1 MVCLITFKLKSLT
14 KLKIKTNVV
23 YKHLVNSNKKI
34 IVEQGGTRSGKTYN
48 ILLWIIFEY
57 CTHNTKKII
66 TICRKSFP
74 SLRATVLRDFLE
86 ITKSNQIYSELY
98 HNKTN
103 SEYHMFGNLI
113 EFVALDQSQK
123 IRGRKRDLLFIN
135 EANELYFED
144 WQQLIFRTQEKIII
158 DFNPSDEYHWIY
170 DKVIPRSDC
179 EFHKTTYLDNPF
191 VEDAIKQE
199 IERLKD
205 TDEQYWQ
212 IYGLGERAAS
222 RSTIFRYVEIKQ
234 IPEEANLISYGMDFG
249 YTNDPTTLVS
259 LYTLD
264 HNLYIKE
271 HLYRSKMTTND
282 INKFLKSEQLQKNPI
297 YADSSEPRLINELR
311 LMGHNIFPSIKG
323 KDSINAGIDLLKR
336 YKIHILSDSLNA
348 IQEFRNYKWVEDK
361 TGKLT
366 NVPIDLHNHII
377 DPCRYAAYSVLS
389 RPNFGKY
396 TIQ

>member
-23 YKHLVNSNKKI
+23 YKHLANSNKKI

-48 ILLWIIFEY
+48 ILLWIFFEY

-158 DFNPSDEYHWIY
+158 DFNPSDEYHWKY

-259 LYTLD
+259 IYTND

-271 HLYRSKMTTND
+271 HLYMSKMTTND

-311 LMGHNIFPSIKG
+311 
-323 KDSINAGIDLLKR
+323 
-336 YKIHILSDSLNA
+336 
-348 IQEFRNYKWVEDK
+348 
-361 TGKLT
+361 
-366 NVPIDLHNHII
+366 
-377 DPCRYAAYSVLS
+377 
-389 RPNFGKY
+389 
-396 TIQ
+396 

>member
-1 MVCLITFKLKSLT
+1 MT
-14 KLKIKTNVV
+14 KQKIQTNVV

-57 CTHNTKKII
+57 CVNNKNKII

-86 ITKSNQIYSELY
+86 ILNTNKMYSELY
-98 HNKTN
+98 HNKSN
-103 SEYHMFGNLI
+103 SEYHLFGNLI
-113 EFVALDQSQK
+113 EFIALDQSQK

-144 WQQLIFRTQEKIII
+144 WQQLIFRTQERIVI

-170 DKVIPRSDC
+170 DKVIPRNDC
-179 EFHKTTYLDNPF
+179 DFYKTTYLDNPF
-191 VEDAIKQE
+191 VEDAIKLE

-222 RSTIFRYVEIKQ
+222 RSTIFKYIETEK
-234 IPEEANLISYGMDFG
+234 IPDDAKLIAYGMDFG

-259 LYTLD
+259 IYTFE
-264 HNLYIKE
+264 HNLYVKE
-271 HLYRSKMTTND
+271 HLYRTQMTTTD
-282 INKFLKSEQLQKNPI
+282 IHKFLLEQSLQSNPI
-297 YADSSEPRLINELR
+297 YADSAEPRLINELR
-311 LMGHNIFPSIKG
+311 VMGHNIFPSIKG
-323 KDSINAGIDLLKR
+323 RDSVNAGIDLLKR
-336 YKIHILSDSLNA
+336 YKIHILSNCDNA
-348 IQEFRNYKWVEDK
+348 IREFRNYKWTEDK
-361 TGKLT
+361 SGRLT
-366 NVPIDLHNHII
+366 NIPEDKNNHII
-377 DPCRYAAYSVLS
+377 DPCRYATYSILS